1 MERVERRDQ
10 VTVDRAA
17 ALGGLD
23 VVRARFRGLATRPHS
38 HPEYEIGVVRAG
50 RRLVRWRG
58 RELQVGEGSVIVFHP
73 DEVHA
78 GAPLDSEGSTY
89 CAFLIAPGLVESI
102 TGWQSPIGASGGPL
116 PSADGPVI
124 RDLGLARLLLAAH
137 ADLASDPVCNAGA
150 RLRDAL
156 AALGPYL
163 RPADRPAR
171 PVEHTAVGE
180 VRRYLQAHYRTRI
193 RLATLARL
201 TGLSTFHLIRV
212 FREATGIPP
221 YTYLEQIRVNR
232 AAALLRSGCPVS
244 SVAFQTGFADQSHLT
259 RFFKRF
265 VGVTPGRYQRSALL
279 AAGRGERAAS

>member
-1 MERVERRDQ
+1 MKRRDQ

-17 ALGGLD
+17 ALGGID

-50 RRLVRWRG
+50 RRMVRWRG
-58 RELQVGEGSVIVFHP
+58 RELQVGEGTVIVFRP

-78 GAPLDSEGSTY
+78 GAPLDAEGSTY
-89 CAFLIAPGLVESI
+89 CAFLIAPDLVEPI
-102 TGWQSPIGASGGPL
+102 AGWQSATGARDSL
-116 PSADGPVI
+116 PSAQGPVI
-124 RDLGLARLLLAAH
+124 HDLGLARLLLAAH
-137 ADLASDPVCNAGA
+137 ADLASDPVCNAGD

-156 AALGPYL
+156 AALGPWL
-163 RPADRPAR
+163 HRPADRQGR
-171 PVEHTAVGE
+171 SVEHTAVGE
-180 VRRYLQAHYRTRI
+180 VRRYLEAHYRTRI
-193 RLATLARL
+193 RLATLAQL

-212 FREATGIPP
+212 FREATGVPP
-221 YTYLEQIRVNR
+221 YAYLEQIRVNR

-279 AAGRGERAAS
+279 AAGRGDRAAS

>member
-1 MERVERRDQ
+1 MERATRRDQ

-17 ALGGLD
+17 ALGGIDL
-23 VVRARFRGLATRPHS
+23 VRARFRRLATRPHS

-58 RELQVGEGSVIVFHP
+58 RELQVGEGAVIVFRP

-78 GAPLDSEGSTY
+78 GAPLDAEGSTY
-89 CAFLIAPGLVESI
+89 CAFLIAPDLVEPI
-102 TGWQSPIGASGGPL
+102 AGWRRGAGAGGSL
-116 PSADGPVI
+116 PSVDGPVVH
-124 RDLGLARLLLAAH
+124 DLGLARLLLAAH

-156 AALGPYL
+156 AALGPFL
-163 RPADRPAR
+163 HRHGDRSGPR
-171 PVEHTAVGE
+171 IEHTAVGQ
-180 VRRYLQAHYRTRI
+180 VRRYLEAHYRTRI
-193 RLATLARL
+193 RLATLAQL

-221 YTYLEQIRVNR
+221 YAYLEQIRVNR
-232 AAALLRSGCPVS
+232 AAALLRSGSPVS
-244 SVAFQTGFADQSHLT
+244 AVAYQTGFSDQSHLT

-279 AAGRGERAAS
+279 AAGRGDRAAS